1 MKSTCFTNGGLIISG
16 IPQVDADIV
25 LPLHFVART
34 PALGQ
39 PLGPI
44 GEQLIGRMYGRA
56 LRADD
61 GVKRE
66 RVVVALVRDQN
77 RRERIAR
84 ATTTVEAGL
93 GAIGK
98 RRHKVGKP
106 CVFGGD
112 NAQATDPERHEPL
125 LLPVGE
131 AFRIARLSA
140 SPGHRSTISAPPAPA
155 RPWRPTCARPSAVA
169 AASATTPR
177 RAPVSPC
184 PGPAPATPPI
194 ALRLPSARCC
204 DRRA

>member
-1 MKSTCFTNGGLIISG
+1 MISRIANLPTRSPSVTEPYLMGLQAPALPLYPVDTAGNLDLGLIISG
-16 IPQVDADIV
+16 IPQVDANIV

-66 RVVVALVRDQN
+66 RVVVALVGGQDH
-77 RRERIAR
+77 RERIAR
-84 ATTTVEAGL
+84 VTTTVEAGL

-112 NAQATDPERHEPL
+112 KAQATDPERHEPL
-125 LLPVGE
+125 LLPMGKV
-131 AFRIARLSA
+131 FRIARL
-140 SPGHRSTISAPPAPA
+140 PAPPPPPGAWSA
-155 RPWRPTCARPSAVA
+155 RRPRQLGPGGQHVPDHPQL
-169 AASATTPR
+169 PR
-177 RAPVSPC
+177 RA
-184 PGPAPATPPI
+184 
-194 ALRLPSARCC
+194 R
-204 DRRA
+204 